1 VKYIVIRDA
10 NIEGHCISTHFC
22 KNGSGKEMFV
32 IGGENIA
39 YRFSST
45 MEAGK
50 LIDKLVS
57 EKGWLRENMKIL
69 ETSTDATME
78 MPL

>member
-1 VKYIVIRDA
+1 MKYIVARDA
-10 NIEGHCISTHFC
+10 NIEGHRMRTHFC
-22 KNGSGKEMFV
+22 KNGNGKEMFV

-39 YRFSST
+39 YRFSSPS
-45 MEAGK
+45 EAGK

-69 ETSTDATME
+69 ETSADATME

>member
-1 VKYIVIRDA
+1 MKYLIIRDA
-10 NIEGHCISTHFC
+10 NIEGHCVRTYFC
-22 KNGSGKEMFV
+22 KNQVGTGMFV
-32 IGGENIA
+32 ICGENIA

-45 MEAGK
+45 IDAGEM
-50 LIDKLVS
+50 IDQLVL
-57 EKGWLRENMKIL
+57 EKGWLRENMKIV

>member
-1 VKYIVIRDA
+1 MNYLVARDA
-10 NIEGHCISTHFC
+10 NIDGHRISTYFC
-22 KNGSGKEMFV
+22 KNGNGKEMFV

-39 YRFSST
+39 YRFSSP
-45 MEAGK
+45 MDAGK
-50 LIDKLVS
+50 LIDKVVS

-69 ETSTDATME
+69 ETDKDATME

>member
-1 VKYIVIRDA
+1 MKYIVLRDA
-10 NIEGHCISTHFC
+10 NIEGHCMRTYFC
-22 KNGSGKEMFV
+22 KNQNGEGMFV
-32 IGGENIA
+32 ICGENIA
-39 YRFSST
+39 HRFSST

-69 ETSTDATME
+69 ETETNATME